1 MPKKLIDDI
10 ETVILAEIAAFP
22 DGVGVDLLSNVL
34 SSVMSRRTLQRRVT
48 EMAQSERIIR
58 IGKGRSCRYRTYD
71 SVGSGRDVTL
81 RVAEVHG
88 ELSYVPV
95 SDEGQEVLDSV
106 RRPLHM
112 REYSSCNRRFLAEYH
127 PNETFY
133 LPEALRADLFQM
145 GRSHLLDRPAGTYAR
160 SILPRLLIDL
170 SWASSRLEGN
180 TYSLLD
186 TQKLIEHGQV
196 AVGKDRREANMI
208 LNHKAAIEFIVRMA
222 DRIECDNATILH
234 LHAILSKKLLA
245 DTANCGRLRQ
255 MSVEISGT
263 TYLPL
268 DVPQQIEELFNEV
281 LSKARLIEDPFEQSF
296 FLMVHLPYL
305 QPFVDV
311 NKRVS
316 RLAANIPLIAK
327 NLCPLSFINVPERAY
342 VEGLLGIYE
351 LNRIE
356 LLRDVYVWAY
366 AMSCRRY
373 MALKQVGV
381 DPDPTW
387 MRYDKE
393 INSIVCQV
401 VRGLL
406 LPTQETLREL
416 AKEQIPA
423 REISRVVRILIE
435 VFRTLHENNAVSYG
449 LEVDEYRRYAHRI
462 SSDNREQC

>member
-10 ETVILAEIAAFP
+10 ETVILNEIAAFP
-22 DGVGVDLLSNVL
+22 EGVGIDLLSNL
-34 SSVMSRRTLQRRVT
+34 LCSVMSRRTLQRRVT

-58 IGKGRSCRYRTYD
+58 TGKARSIRYRTYGV
-71 SVGSGRDVTL
+71 VGTGRDVPL

-88 ELSYVPV
+88 EVSYVPI

-112 REYSSCNRRFLAEYH
+112 REYTSYNRGFLAEYH

-133 LPEALRADLFQM
+133 LPPTLRADLFQI
-145 GRSHLLDRPAGTYAR
+145 GKSHFLDRPAGTYAR
-160 SILPRLLIDL
+160 SVLPRLLIDL

-180 TYSLLD
+180 TYSLID
-186 TQKLIEHGQV
+186 TQKLIEHGQL
-196 AVGKDRREANMI
+196 AAGKDRREANMI

-222 DRIECDNATILH
+222 DRMECDPSTVLH
-234 LHAILSKKLLA
+234 LHALLSKKLLA
-245 DTANCGRLRQ
+245 DSTNCGRLRQ
-255 MSVEISGT
+255 MPVDISGT
-263 TYLPL
+263 TYLPP
-268 DVPQQIEELFNEV
+268 DVPQQIEEYFNEA
-281 LSKARLIEDPFEQSF
+281 LTKARAIKDPFEQSF

-342 VEGLLGIYE
+342 VEGLLGVYE

-373 MALKQVGV
+373 MALKKVDV

-393 INSIVCQV
+393 INAMVCHV
-401 VRGLL
+401 VRGLH
-406 LPTQETLREL
+406 LPTHETLREL
-416 AKEQIPA
+416 AKEQIPT
-423 REISRVVRILIE
+423 RDISRVVRILLE

-449 LEVDEYRRYAHRI
+449 LEAEEYRRYAVRI
-462 SSDNREQC
+462 SSDNREHR